1 MATTALRNISIIV
14 SRVERQDSC
23 VFMYNKLQRY
33 VASSWLSPL
42 HPSPRATMSLL
53 LFSTTALA
61 LASQVSAISWKQP
74 KGSPP
79 YGSSFGL
86 PGLNVT
92 YDYVIVGGGTA
103 GLTVASRL
111 AENSSLSIAVIE
123 AGTFSEISNGNNSQV
138 PAYSVRGIGGGEY
151 VNPWADWELETTN
164 QSVCSCIA
172 PLC

>member
-1 MATTALRNISIIV
+1 
-14 SRVERQDSC
+14 
-23 VFMYNKLQRY
+23 
-33 VASSWLSPL
+33 
-42 HPSPRATMSLL
+42 MSFFS
-53 LFSTTALA
+53 FSTAALA
-61 LASQVSAISWKQP
+61 LASQASAISWEQP

-86 PGLNVT
+86 PGLNAT

-151 VNPWADWELETTN
+151 VNPWADWELKTTN
-164 QSVCSCIA
+164 QSVCSCNARICQTMRRSELISSSNLTA
-172 PLC
+172 DPSPTLKAKVSAAVVSATK

>member
-1 MATTALRNISIIV
+1 MALRRLICLLSVTTAVLTAAL
-14 SRVERQDSC
+14 QDDHQ
-23 VFMYNKLQRY
+23 K
-33 VASSWLSPL
+33 AK
-42 HPSPRATMSLL
+42 RA
-53 LFSTTALA
+53 
-61 LASQVSAISWKQP
+61 P
-74 KGSPP
+74 
-79 YGSSFGL
+79 SSF
-86 PGLNVT
+86 
-92 YDYVIVGGGTA
+92 DYVIVGGGTA